1 MRLYDAMVRDMV
13 SPPGCA
19 CVLSRRCRRHG
30 RHPVPHAAAALL
42 APLLLLCAAA
52 PAAAQDE
59 PITLADD
66 PFEVTDPE
74 AAPPGGAELA
84 FVGTYTRA
92 RLGRVR
98 DTGGVETELE
108 LGVAP
113 RLSFRVG
120 QVGAYGNL
128 EVRRRLGFGSDAT
141 DAGDD
146 GGRRPFWGGSTRIGA
161 LYQLAGE
168 RGALPAVALLGRAR
182 TIYGPGKTSY
192 ETDAVALFGKTLT
205 GPWGRPI
212 GVSLNLGGVAR
223 IDPLPGERPNRYLLN
238 ASVGQA
244 IAHDTALVAT
254 YAREQQERGQRDFSL
269 VQIGVRQR
277 LPGGRAVV
285 GLAAGVGTNRDSP
298 RFEIGF
304 AVQWLF
310 SGIGR

>member
-1 MRLYDAMVRDMV
+1 MRW
-13 SPPGCA
+13 G
-19 CVLSRRCRRHG
+19 RRLAG
-30 RHPVPHAAAALL
+30 ALL
-42 APLLLLCAAA
+42 APPLLLCAAA
-52 PAAAQDE
+52 SAAAQDE

-74 AAPPGGAELA
+74 AAPPGEAELA
-84 FVGTYTRA
+84 VVGTYTRA
-92 RLGRVR
+92 RTGRVR

-113 RLSFRVG
+113 RLSFRIG

-128 EVRRRLGFGSDAT
+128 EVRRRLGLGSDAT

-146 GGRRPFWGGSTRIGA
+146 SGRRAFWGGSTRIGA

-182 TIYGPGKTSY
+182 TIYGPGRTSY
-192 ETDAVALFGKTLT
+192 ETDAVALFGKTFA
-205 GPWGRPI
+205 GPWGRAI

-223 IDPLPGERPNRYLLN
+223 IDPLPGERPNRYLVN

-269 VQIGVRQR
+269 VQVGVRQR

>member
-1 MRLYDAMVRDMV
+1 MRW
-13 SPPGCA
+13 G
-19 CVLSRRCRRHG
+19 RRLAG
-30 RHPVPHAAAALL
+30 ALL
-42 APLLLLCAAA
+42 APPLLLCAAA
-52 PAAAQDE
+52 SAAAQDE

-74 AAPPGGAELA
+74 AAPPGEAELA
-84 FVGTYTRA
+84 VVGTYTRA
-92 RLGRVR
+92 RTGRVR

-113 RLSFRVG
+113 RLSFRIG

-128 EVRRRLGFGSDAT
+128 EVRRRLGLGSDAT

-146 GGRRPFWGGSTRIGA
+146 SGRRAFWGGSTRIGA

-168 RGALPAVALLGRAR
+168 RGALPAVAL
-182 TIYGPGKTSY
+182 
-192 ETDAVALFGKTLT
+192 FGKTFA
-205 GPWGRPI
+205 GPWGRAI

-223 IDPLPGERPNRYLLN
+223 IDPLPGERPNRYLVN

-269 VQIGVRQR
+269 VQVGVRQR